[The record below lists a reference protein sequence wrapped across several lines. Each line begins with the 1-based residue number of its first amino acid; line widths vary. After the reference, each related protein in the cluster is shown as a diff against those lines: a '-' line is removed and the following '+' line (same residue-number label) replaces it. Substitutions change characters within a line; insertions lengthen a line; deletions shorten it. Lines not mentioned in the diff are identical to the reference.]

1 MIASKIVRNEFDFM
15 RVLPLV
21 LRYFSAVPDVPLHLS
36 LKEACEWDAGK
47 ILILVEKDSKPEGYV
62 CGWFTS
68 SKTFFVSQ
76 AFSTSPE
83 ITAEALKATAKMSK
97 KVGATNIEILTP
109 HPLRL
114 FEKKGFKLQRYVMKK
129 EI

>member
-36 LKEACEWDAGK
+36 LKEACEWDAGRF
-47 ILILVEKDSKPEGYV
+47 LILVEKDSKPEGYV

-76 AFSTSPE
+76 AFF
-83 ITAEALKATAKMSK
+83 
-97 KVGATNIEILTP
+97 
-109 HPLRL
+109 H
-114 FEKKGFKLQRYVMKK
+114 
-129 EI
+129 